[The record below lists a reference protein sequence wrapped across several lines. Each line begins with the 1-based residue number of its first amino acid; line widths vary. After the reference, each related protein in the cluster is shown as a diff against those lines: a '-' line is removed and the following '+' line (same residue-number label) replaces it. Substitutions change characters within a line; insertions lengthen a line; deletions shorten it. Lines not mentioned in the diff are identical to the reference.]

1 MPDRQGPKLP
11 FRKRRRQAVVCTS
24 CRRRKIACDRK
35 APCAQC
41 VLAHL
46 KCTYYQNYAC
56 IDSQIDS
63 HNSASSQPYSSSSA
77 STTQD
82 THQYYSPGP
91 PSEALANANYLKNFS
106 TTDLNVASAVPGAI
120 SVDMSGADWFE
131 TEVLGA
137 LDQPLST
144 AMDAS
149 AVTLFPDSVTAPQG
163 AVLKVPAVRTST
175 LDNDSAQGLFDDV
188 VSVLFRG
195 EGHPLL
201 QKCKT
206 LAREVKSKGP
216 DFRSPPMLLQ
226 EYMPPREVCDELV
239 RLYLRTFE
247 SVFRVLHVPCFRHD
261 YLRYWSDPQSASE
274 PLVLQLLLVMAI
286 GTCFYQDAVVTDGA
300 ATLRCQATHWIH
312 ACQVRLAAPFRK
324 KHLSLRRV
332 QSQCLL
338 VIGLLTNTNA
348 VGGDLAGISVASLVQ
363 SAMAVGLHIAPSQLP
378 VSPLEAEVRRRLWVT
393 ILELAVQC
401 SLDSGTHPV
410 IPAEAMNCEF
420 PSNLNDSQ
428 FSDST
433 ETLPMGHATSTFTQS
448 SIQSALLRSLPIRLR
463 IAELLSRF
471 QGELSYDTA
480 LRMGAELMA
489 ACRETSK
496 LMNSFL
502 LSPATA
508 NSPRPRAFHIKIQ
521 DLLFAH
527 KATSNVAYHFSRT
540 MCQES
545 ALLLLSPPSSQ
556 GGEPTRRRK
565 PGAGDDGSDDD
576 YNSDDAY
583 TDTETNAAAAPWSS
597 LQDFANLQLFGG
609 GVFRDTFLA
618 ASLIVCAEILQQ
630 LREDSS
636 PVASSLSRRE
646 LLHAL
651 EHATS
656 LTRRRVR
663 AGETSVKAA
672 AFFACMHACISA
684 RRTLLQHALVVADTV
699 RTALAECC
707 AVLEARLHGPIGS
720 GVVYVDGSATPSV
733 ERQLGDRGPSLDG
746 SDPWDA
752 LSWEDDDVG
761 FLHQGA

>member
-1 MPDRQGPKLP
+1 
-11 FRKRRRQAVVCTS
+11 
-24 CRRRKIACDRK
+24 
-35 APCAQC
+35 
-41 VLAHL
+41 
-46 KCTYYQNYAC
+46 
-56 IDSQIDS
+56 
-63 HNSASSQPYSSSSA
+63 
-77 STTQD
+77 
-82 THQYYSPGP
+82 
-91 PSEALANANYLKNFS
+91 
-106 TTDLNVASAVPGAI
+106 
-120 SVDMSGADWFE
+120 
-131 TEVLGA
+131 
-137 LDQPLST
+137 
-144 AMDAS
+144 
-149 AVTLFPDSVTAPQG
+149 
-163 AVLKVPAVRTST
+163 
-175 LDNDSAQGLFDDV
+175 
-188 VSVLFRG
+188 
-195 EGHPLL
+195 
-201 QKCKT
+201 
-206 LAREVKSKGP
+206 
-216 DFRSPPMLLQ
+216 MLLR

-247 SVFRVLHVPCFRHD
+247 SVFRVLHVPCFRRD
-261 YLRYWSDPQSASE
+261 YLRYWSNPQPASE
-274 PLVLQLLLVMAI
+274 PLVVQLLLVMAI
-286 GTCFYQDAVVTDGA
+286 GTCFYQDAVATDGA

-338 VIGLLTNTNA
+338 VIALLTNTNA

-410 IPAEAMNCEF
+410 IPAEALNCEF

-428 FSDST
+428 ISDST

-448 SIQSALLRSLPIRLR
+448 SIQCALLRSLPIRRR

-480 LRMGAELMA
+480 LRMGAELTA

-496 LMNSFL
+496 LIDSFL

-508 NSPRPRAFHIKIQ
+508 NGPRPRAFHIKIQ
-521 DLLFAH
+521 DLLARRFLLLLHAQFAH

-540 MCQES
+540 MCQEC

-565 PGAGDDGSDDD
+565 TGAGDDGSDDD
-576 YNSDDAY
+576 YNGDNAH
-583 TDTETNAAAAPWSS
+583 TDTETNAAAAPWLS

-609 GVFRDTFLA
+609 SVFNNTFLA
-618 ASLIVCAEILQQ
+618 ASLIVCAEVLQQ

-707 AVLEARLHGPIGS
+707 AVLEARLRGPIGS
-720 GVVYVDGSATPSV
+720 GVVYVDGSATSSV
-733 ERQLGDRGPSLDG
+733 EQQLGDSGPSLDG

-752 LSWEDDDVG
+752 LPWEDDVG
-761 FLHQGA
+761 FLYQGA